1 MTKKELEEKVL
12 AQAVR
17 IAELEQKL
25 AKRDIELAAMS
36 ARNAA
41 PVAAV
46 QRPMLM
52 KTTGYS
58 NNPWPNFCVATTRAV
73 KR

>member
-1 MTKKELEEKVL
+1 MTKKELEELVQV
-12 AQAVR
+12 QAAR
-17 IAELEQKL
+17 IAELEQEVAGLK
-25 AKRDIELAAMS
+25 

-46 QRPMLM
+46 QRLM
-52 KTTGYS
+52 TPTMPTIPSTCS
-58 NNPWPNFCVATTRAV
+58 NSPWPNFCVATPRAV